1 MSPVSA
7 TYWGIPG
14 YVIFWVLFVVAVGL
28 FAQRA
33 YFLFR
38 LLRLG
43 KPENRFDRIG
53 ERIKTMLVEVVP
65 QWCSLKTV
73 TGKDLSGIGHAL
85 LFWGFSLFLISY
97 IIFIGLAGGFG
108 LSPVIEG
115 TTFETVYLSILDIAA
130 VWVIL
135 VLIWAAIRR
144 YIVRPERLQI
154 SAEAAIILIVV
165 FSLMVLHFC
174 IEGFGLA
181 GSGTIPDWPFVGAAF
196 ARYLSGTGI
205 SKSTLAGIS
214 QGAWWLHY
222 MVILSFMVYI
232 PRSKH
237 LHVLA
242 SLVNAF
248 FKPLGPKV
256 VLEPVPV
263 EAENFG
269 ASKIQDFK
277 WKDLLD
283 LYACAVCGRCHAN
296 CPAHLSG
303 KTLSPR
309 EFIHNLKEHLL
320 EEGPELLALAVKAKA
335 SSETSG
341 ESPGENPPETQV
353 ATQAETTAETQATTA
368 SKEMIGAVVT
378 EEEIWACTTCGACQE
393 VCPVNIEHIRK
404 IIDLRRNL
412 VMAQSKM
419 PESAQLMLRNMQQ
432 RGHPWAGIQSMRL
445 RGDWT
450 TDQQLKV
457 LAEGDNADTL
467 FWVGCTG
474 ALVER
479 NVQATLSMTR
489 VLKAAGVDF
498 AVLGDAE
505 TCCGDPAR
513 RAGYEFQF
521 QIMAEQNIEIF
532 KSYNIK
538 EIVTSCPHCYN
549 TLKHEY
555 PQFGGDFKVVH
566 YTQLI
571 SDLIRQ
577 GKLKLTNELN
587 SKLTY
592 HDPCYLGRYN
602 NVYQEPR
609 GILQAIP
616 KTKLEEMERSKDTGF
631 CCGGGGGLMWI
642 EEQPGTTKIN
652 QVRLEDALKTGAE
665 TVVTACPYCLQ
676 MFEDSIDHKGVKD
689 SLKARDLVEL
699 VEAAM
704 KQS

>member
-1 MSPVSA
+1 VSPVSE

-14 YVIFWVLFVVAVGL
+14 YVIFWVLFAVAVGL

-33 YFLFR
+33 YFLFC

-97 IIFIGLAGGFG
+97 IIFIGLAGGFA

-115 TTFETVYLSILDIAA
+115 TPFETVYLSILDIAA
-130 VWVIL
+130 IWVIL
-135 VLIWAAIRR
+135 VLIWAAVRR
-144 YIVRPERLQI
+144 YIVRPERLQM
-154 SAEAAIILIVV
+154 SAEAAIILMVV

-174 IEGFGLA
+174 IEGFGFA
-181 GSGTIPDWPFVGAAF
+181 GSGHIPDWPPVGAAF
-196 ARYLSGTGI
+196 ARFLSGTGI
-205 SKSTLAGIS
+205 SKSTLMGIC

-222 MVILSFMVYI
+222 MVILGFMVYI

-242 SLVNAF
+242 SLFNAF

-263 EAENFG
+263 EAETFG
-269 ASKIQDFK
+269 ASKIQDFT

-309 EFIHNLKEHLL
+309 EVIHNLKEHLL
-320 EEGPELLALAVKAKA
+320 EAGPELLANKLASQAAA
-335 SSETSG
+335 SSG
-341 ESPGENPPETQV
+341 SPGDSPVETQ
-353 ATQAETTAETQATTA
+353 TETPAEAPAESQPKAQP
-368 SKEMIGAVVT
+368 KEMIGGVVT

-450 TDQQLKV
+450 TDQELKV
-457 LAEGDNADTL
+457 LAEGDNANTL

-479 NVQATLSMTR
+479 NVKATLSMTR

-498 AVLGDAE
+498 AVLGDVE

-532 KSYNIK
+532 KSHNIK

-555 PQFGGDFKVVH
+555 PRYGGEFNVVH
-566 YTQLI
+566 YTELI
-571 SDLIRQ
+571 ADFISQ

-602 NVYQEPR
+602 GVYQEPR
-609 GILQAIP
+609 RILQAIP
-616 KTKLEEMERSKDTGF
+616 KTKLEEMERSRDTGF

-652 QVRLEDALKTGAE
+652 QLRLEDALKTGAE

-699 VEAAM
+699 VEEAM

>member
-1 MSPVSA
+1 M
-7 TYWGIPG
+7 
-14 YVIFWVLFVVAVGL
+14 
-28 FAQRA
+28 
-33 YFLFR
+33 
-38 LLRLG
+38 
-43 KPENRFDRIG
+43 
-53 ERIKTMLVEVVP
+53 M
-65 QWCSLKTV
+65 
-73 TGKDLSGIGHAL
+73 
-85 LFWGFSLFLISY
+85 
-97 IIFIGLAGGFG
+97 
-108 LSPVIEG
+108 
-115 TTFETVYLSILDIAA
+115 
-130 VWVIL
+130 
-135 VLIWAAIRR
+135 
-144 YIVRPERLQI
+144 
-154 SAEAAIILIVV
+154 V
-165 FSLMVLHFC
+165 FSLMVLHVFGV
-174 IEGFGLA
+174 GFDHAARGVHASWPPLGSALGRFLSSTGL
-181 GSGTIPDWPFVGAAF
+181 
-196 ARYLSGTGI
+196 
-205 SKSTLAGIS
+205 S
-214 QGAWWLHY
+214 QGSLEAGYRVVWWLHY
-222 MVILSFMVYI
+222 IVILGFMVYI

-237 LHVLA
+237 LHILA
-242 SLVNAF
+242 SPVNAF

-256 VLEPVPV
+256 VLEPIPV
-263 EAENFG
+263 EAETFG
-269 ASKIQDFK
+269 ASKIQDFT

-283 LYACAVCGRCHAN
+283 LYACAVCGRCHVN
-296 CPAHLSG
+296 CPAQLTG

-309 EFIHNLKEHLL
+309 EVIHNLKEHLL
-320 EEGPELLALAVKAKA
+320 EVGPELIASKAKA
-335 SSETSG
+335 SSE
-341 ESPGENPPETQV
+341 SP
-353 ATQAETTAETQATTA
+353 AETPVEAVAETQPKIQP
-368 SKEMIGAVVT
+368 KEMIGGVVT

-450 TDQQLKV
+450 TDQKLKV
-457 LAEGDNADTL
+457 LAEGESANTL

-479 NVQATLSMTR
+479 NVKATLSLTR
-489 VLKAAGVDF
+489 VLKSAGVDF

-513 RAGYEFQF
+513 RAGYDFQF

-538 EIVTSCPHCYN
+538 VIVTSCPHCYN

-555 PQFGGDFKVVH
+555 PKYGGEFKVVH
-566 YTQLI
+566 YTELI
-571 SDLIRQ
+571 ADLIRQ
-577 GKLKLTNELN
+577 GKLKLANGLN

-602 NVYQEPR
+602 NIYEEPR
-609 GILQAIP
+609 RILQAIP
-616 KTKLEEMERSKDTGF
+616 KTKLEEMERSRDTGF

-652 QVRLEDALKTGAE
+652 QVRLEDALKTRVD

-689 SLKARDLVEL
+689 SLKARDLVEI

-704 KQS
+704 RKP

>member
-1 MSPVSA
+1 VSPVSA

-14 YVIFWVLFVVAVGL
+14 YAIFWVLFAIAAGL
-28 FAQRA
+28 FAQRL

-38 LLRLG
+38 LMRLG
-43 KPENRFDRIG
+43 KQENRFDRIG
-53 ERIKTMLVEVVP
+53 QRIKTMLVEVVP
-65 QWCSLKTV
+65 QWCNLKTV
-73 TGKDLSGIGHAL
+73 TRKDLAGIGHAL

-108 LSPVIEG
+108 ISPMIEG
-115 TTFETVYLSILDIAA
+115 TTFEIVYFSILDIAG
-130 VWVIL
+130 VL
-135 VLIWAAIRR
+135 VSVALIWAAIRR
-144 YIVRPERLQI
+144 YVTRPERLEPT
-154 SAEAAIILIVV
+154 AEAGIILILV
-165 FSLMVLHFC
+165 FVLMGLNVS
-174 IEGFGLA
+174 IVGFGYA
-181 GSGTIPDWPFVGAAF
+181 AHNIHASWPPLGA
-196 ARYLSGTGI
+196 
-205 SKSTLAGIS
+205 TLAGFFS
-214 QGAWWLHY
+214 GTALTQGTLEAAYRGAWWLHY
-222 MVILSFMVYI
+222 AVILGFMVYI

-237 LHVLA
+237 LHI
-242 SLVNAF
+242 LVSPANIL
-248 FKPLGPKV
+248 FKPLGAKV
-256 VLEPVPV
+256 VLEPIPL
-263 EAENFG
+263 EETETFG
-269 ASKIQDFK
+269 VSKIQDFT

-283 LYACAVCGRCHAN
+283 LYTCAVCGRCHVN
-296 CPAHLSG
+296 CPAQLTG

-309 EFIHNLKEHLL
+309 EVILNLKEHLL
-320 EEGPELLALAVKAKA
+320 EAGPGLLAGKAEA
-335 SSETSG
+335 PSESRGKT
-341 ESPGENPPETQV
+341 
-353 ATQAETTAETQATTA
+353 
-368 SKEMIGAVVT
+368 MIGDVVT

-393 VCPVNIEHIRK
+393 VCPVDIEHIRK
-404 IIDLRRNL
+404 IIELRRNL
-412 VMAQSKM
+412 VLTQNRM
-419 PESAQLMLRNMQQ
+419 PESAQLMLRNMQS
-432 RGHPWAGIQSMRL
+432 RGHPWAGVQSLRL

-450 TDQQLKV
+450 SGLELKI
-457 LAEGDNADTL
+457 LAEGDNANTL

-479 NVQATLSMTR
+479 NVEATLAMTR

-521 QIMAEQNIEIF
+521 QLMAEQNIETF
-532 KSYNIK
+532 KSHNIK

-549 TLKHEY
+549 TIKNEY
-555 PQFGGDFKVVH
+555 PRYGGDFKVVH

-571 SDLIRQ
+571 ADLIRQ

-587 SKLTY
+587 SRLTY

-602 NVYQEPR
+602 SVYLEPR
-609 GILQAIP
+609 RILQAIP
-616 KTKLEEMERSKDTGF
+616 KAKFEEMERSKNKSF

-652 QVRLEDALKTGAE
+652 QMRLEDVLKTGAD

-676 MFEDSIDHKGVKD
+676 MFEESIEHKDIKD
-689 SLKARDLVEL
+689 SLKARDIVEL

>member
-1 MSPVSA
+1 VSPVSE

-14 YVIFWVLFVVAVGL
+14 YVIFWVLFAVAVGL

-97 IIFIGLAGGFG
+97 IIFIGLSGGFG
-108 LSPVIEG
+108 LSPWIEG
-115 TTFETVYLSILDIAA
+115 TTFETVYSSILDIAA
-130 VWVIL
+130 IWVIL

-144 YIVRPERLQI
+144 YIVRPERLQM

-174 IEGFGLA
+174 IEGFGFA
-181 GSGTIPDWPFVGAAF
+181 GSGHIPDWPPVGAAF
-196 ARYLSGTGI
+196 ARFLSDTGI
-205 SKSTLAGIS
+205 SKSTLTGIS

-222 MVILSFMVYI
+222 MVILGFMIYI

-242 SLVNAF
+242 SLFNAF
-248 FKPLGPKV
+248 FRPLGPKV
-256 VLEPVPV
+256 VLEPVPI
-263 EAENFG
+263 EAETFG
-269 ASKIQDFK
+269 ASKIQDFS

-309 EFIHNLKEHLL
+309 EVIHNLKEHLL
-320 EEGPELLALAVKAKA
+320 EVGPELLASQLASQAQA
-335 SSETSG
+335 SS
-341 ESPGENPPETQV
+341 ESPGESSS
-353 ATQAETTAETQATTA
+353 AETQAEA
-368 SKEMIGAVVT
+368 SPKTQPKEMIGGVVT

-450 TDQQLKV
+450 TDQELKV
-457 LAEGDNADTL
+457 LAEGESANTL

-479 NVQATLSMTR
+479 NVKATLSMTR
-489 VLKAAGVDF
+489 VLKAAGFDF

-513 RAGYEFQF
+513 RAGYDFQF
-521 QIMAEQNIEIF
+521 QIMAEQNVEVF

-555 PQFGGDFKVVH
+555 PKYGGEFKVIH
-566 YTQLI
+566 YTELI
-571 SDLIRQ
+571 ADFIRQ
-577 GKLKLTNELN
+577 GKLRLTNELN

-609 GILQAIP
+609 RILETIP
-616 KTKLEEMERSKDTGF
+616 RTKLEEMERSKDTGF

-652 QVRLEDALKTGAE
+652 QVRLEDALKTGAD

-676 MFEDSIDHKGVKD
+676 MFEDSIDHKGVKS

-699 VEAAM
+699 VEEAM
-704 KQS
+704 TKS

>member
-1 MSPVSA
+1 VSPVSE
-7 TYWGIPG
+7 TYWGISG
-14 YVIFWVLFVVAVGL
+14 YVIFWVLFVVAVSL

-73 TGKDLSGIGHAL
+73 TAKDLSGIGHAL

-97 IIFIGLAGGFG
+97 ILFIGLAGGFG
-108 LSPVIEG
+108 LSPLIEG
-115 TTFETVYLSILDIAA
+115 TTFETVYSSILDIAA

-135 VLIWAAIRR
+135 VLIWAAVRR
-144 YIVRPERLQI
+144 YVVRPERLQM
-154 SAEAAIILIVV
+154 SAEAAIILVVV

-174 IEGFGLA
+174 IEGFGFA
-181 GSGTIPDWPFVGAAF
+181 GSGHIPDWPPMGAAF
-196 ARYLSGTGI
+196 ARFLSGTGI
-205 SKSTLAGIS
+205 SRNTLIGVCQA
-214 QGAWWLHY
+214 AWWLHY
-222 MVILSFMVYI
+222 MVILGFMVYI

-242 SLVNAF
+242 SLFNAF

-256 VLEPVPV
+256 VLEPIPV
-263 EAENFG
+263 EAETFG
-269 ASKIQDFK
+269 ASKIQDFT

-309 EFIHNLKEHLL
+309 EVIHNLKEHLL
-320 EEGPELLALAVKAKA
+320 EAGPELLARKLASQAAA
-335 SSETSG
+335 SSG
-341 ESPGENPPETQV
+341 SPGETP
-353 ATQAETTAETQATTA
+353 AGTQAETQAETPTET
-368 SKEMIGAVVT
+368 KEMIGGVVT

-450 TDQQLKV
+450 TDQELKV
-457 LAEGDNADTL
+457 LAEGDSANTL

-479 NVQATLSMTR
+479 NVKATLSMTR

-513 RAGYEFQF
+513 RAGYDFQF

-532 KSYNIK
+532 KSFNIK

-549 TLKHEY
+549 TIKHEY
-555 PQFGGDFKVVH
+555 PKYGGEFKVVH
-566 YTQLI
+566 YTELI
-571 SDLIRQ
+571 ADFIRQ
-577 GKLKLTNELN
+577 GRLKLTNELN

-609 GILQAIP
+609 QILQAIP

-631 CCGGGGGLMWI
+631 CCGGGGGY
-642 EEQPGTTKIN
+642 N
-652 QVRLEDALKTGAE
+652 
-665 TVVTACPYCLQ
+665 
-676 MFEDSIDHKGVKD
+676 KD
-689 SLKARDLVEL
+689 
-699 VEAAM
+699 
-704 KQS
+704 QSDTP

>member
-14 YVIFWVLFVVAVGL
+14 YVIFWVLFAIAAGL
-28 FAQRA
+28 FAQRL

-38 LLRLG
+38 LMRLG
-43 KPENRFDRIG
+43 KQENRFDRIG
-53 ERIKTMLVEVVP
+53 QRIKTMLVEVIP
-65 QWCSLKTV
+65 QWCNLKTV
-73 TGKDLSGIGHAL
+73 TRKDLAGIGHAL

-108 LSPVIEG
+108 ISPVIER
-115 TTFETVYLSILDIAA
+115 TTFEIGYSSILDIAGVLVTVA
-130 VWVIL
+130 LIL
-135 VLIWAAIRR
+135 AAIRR
-144 YIVRPERLQI
+144 YVIRPQRLEAT
-154 SAEAAIILIVV
+154 AEAAIILILV
-165 FSLMVLHFC
+165 FVLMVLNVSVV
-174 IEGFGLA
+174 GFGYAAHNVGASWPPLGAALA
-181 GSGTIPDWPFVGAAF
+181 GF
-196 ARYLSGTGI
+196 LSGTGLPQG
-205 SKSTLAGIS
+205 TLEAAY
-214 QGAWWLHY
+214 QGVWWLHY
-222 MVILSFMVYI
+222 ALILGFMVYI

-237 LHVLA
+237 LHILA
-242 SLVNAF
+242 SPFNIL

-256 VLEPVPV
+256 VLEPIPL
-263 EAENFG
+263 EETETFG
-269 ASKIQDFK
+269 VSKIQDFT

-296 CPAHLSG
+296 CPAQLSG
-303 KTLSPR
+303 KSLSPR
-309 EFIHNLKEHLL
+309 EVILNLKEHLL
-320 EEGPELLALAVKAKA
+320 EAGPGLLAGKAEA
-335 SSETSG
+335 SSESRAKT
-341 ESPGENPPETQV
+341 
-353 ATQAETTAETQATTA
+353 
-368 SKEMIGAVVT
+368 MIGDVVT

-393 VCPVNIEHIRK
+393 ECPVNVEHIRK

-412 VMAQSKM
+412 VLAQSKM
-419 PESAQLMLRNMQQ
+419 PESAQLMLRNMQS
-432 RGHPWAGIQSMRL
+432 RGHPWAGVQSLRL

-450 TDQQLKV
+450 SGLELKI
-457 LAEGDNADTL
+457 LAEGDNANTL

-474 ALVER
+474 ALIER
-479 NVQATLSMTR
+479 NVEATLSMTR

-498 AVLGDAE
+498 GVLGDAE

-521 QIMAEQNIEIF
+521 QIMAEQNIGTF
-532 KSYNIK
+532 KSHNIK

-549 TLKHEY
+549 TIKNEY
-555 PQFGGDFKVVH
+555 PRFGGDFKVVH

-571 SDLIRQ
+571 ADLIRQ

-587 SKLTY
+587 SILTY

-602 NVYQEPR
+602 SVYLEPR
-609 GILQAIP
+609 RILQAIP
-616 KTKLEEMERSKDTGF
+616 KTKLEEMERSRNKSF

-652 QVRLEDALKTGAE
+652 QMRIEDVLKTGAD

-676 MFEDSIDHKGVKD
+676 MFEESIEHKDIKD

>member
-14 YVIFWVLFVVAVGL
+14 YAIFWVLFAIASGL
-28 FAQRA
+28 FAQRL
-33 YFLFR
+33 YFLIR
-38 LLRLG
+38 LMRLG
-43 KPENRFDRIG
+43 KQENRFDRIR

-65 QWCSLKTV
+65 QWCTLKTV
-73 TGKDLSGIGHAL
+73 TRKDLAGIGHAL

-108 LSPVIEG
+108 LSPVIEH
-115 TTFETVYLSILDIAA
+115 TTFEIVYSSILDIAG
-130 VWVIL
+130 VLIIV

-144 YIVRPERLQI
+144 YVVRPERLEA
-154 SAEAAIILIVV
+154 SAEAGIIMILV
-165 FSLMVLHFC
+165 FSLMSLHFC
-174 IEGFGLA
+174 IEGFGFA
-181 GSGTIPDWPFVGAAF
+181 GSGVTTDWPPVGAAF
-196 ARYLSGTGI
+196 AGFLSGTGI
-205 SKSTLAGIS
+205 SESTLIGVY
-214 QGAWWLHY
+214 QGLWWLHY
-222 MVILSFMVYI
+222 ALILGFMVYI

-237 LHVLA
+237 LHILA
-242 SLVNAF
+242 SLVNVL

-256 VLEPVPV
+256 VLEPIPL
-263 EAENFG
+263 EEQETFG
-269 ASKIQDFK
+269 VSKIQDFT

-283 LYACAVCGRCHAN
+283 LYACAVCGRCHVN
-296 CPAHLSG
+296 CPAQLSG
-303 KTLSPR
+303 KSLSPR
-309 EFIHNLKEHLL
+309 EVIHNLKEHLL
-320 EEGPELLALAVKAKA
+320 EAGPGLLAGKAEA
-335 SSETSG
+335 SSES
-341 ESPGENPPETQV
+341 Q
-353 ATQAETTAETQATTA
+353 AETQAKTPAKT
-368 SKEMIGAVVT
+368 MIGDVVT

-412 VMAQSKM
+412 VLTQSKM
-419 PESAQLMLRNMQQ
+419 PESAQLMLRNMQS
-432 RGHPWAGIQSMRL
+432 RGHPWAGVQSMRL

-450 TDQQLKV
+450 SGLELKI
-457 LAEGDNADTL
+457 LAEGDNANTL

-479 NVQATLSMTR
+479 NVKATLSMTR

-532 KSYNIK
+532 KSHNIK
-538 EIVTSCPHCYN
+538 EIITTCPHCYN
-549 TLKHEY
+549 TIKHEY
-555 PQFGGDFKVVH
+555 PRYGGDFKVVH

-571 SDLIRQ
+571 ADLIRQ
-577 GKLKLTNELN
+577 GRLKLTNELN
-587 SKLTY
+587 STLTY

-602 NVYQEPR
+602 SVYLEPR
-609 GILQAIP
+609 RILQAIP
-616 KTKLEEMERSKDTGF
+616 KAKLEEMERSRETGF

-652 QVRLEDALKTGAE
+652 QMRLEDVLKTGAE

-676 MFEDSIDHKGVKD
+676 MFEDSIEHKDMKD

-704 KQS
+704 KQSY

>member
-1 MSPVSA
+1 VSA

-14 YVIFWVLFVVAVGL
+14 YVIFWVLFAIAFGL
-28 FAQRA
+28 FAQRF

-38 LLRLG
+38 LMRLG
-43 KPENRFDRIG
+43 KRENRFDRIG
-53 ERIKTMLVEVVP
+53 ERIKSMLVEVVP
-65 QWCSLKTV
+65 QWCTLKTV
-73 TGKDLSGIGHAL
+73 TGKDLAGIGHAL
-85 LFWGFSLFLISY
+85 LFWCFSLFFISY

-108 LSPVIEG
+108 LSRLIEG
-115 TTFETVYLSILDIAA
+115 TPFETFYFSVLDIAA
-130 VWVIL
+130 AL
-135 VLIWAAIRR
+135 VTLTLIVAAVRR
-144 YIVRPERLQI
+144 YVIRVPRLEP
-154 SAEAAIILIVV
+154 SAEAGIILMMV
-165 FSLMVLHFC
+165 FSLMVLHVFGV
-174 IEGFGLA
+174 GFDHASRGVHASWPPLGSALA
-181 GSGTIPDWPFVGAAF
+181 GFLSRSG
-196 ARYLSGTGI
+196 L
-205 SKSTLAGIS
+205 S
-214 QGAWWLHY
+214 QGTLEAGYRAVWWLHY
-222 MVILSFMVYI
+222 LVILSFMVYI

-237 LHVLA
+237 LHILA
-242 SLVNAF
+242 SLANAF

-256 VLEPVPV
+256 VLEPIPV
-263 EAENFG
+263 EAETFG
-269 ASKIQDFK
+269 ASKIQDFT

-283 LYACAVCGRCHAN
+283 LYACAVCGRCHVN
-296 CPAHLSG
+296 CPAQLSG

-309 EFIHNLKEHLL
+309 EVIHNLKDHLL
-320 EEGPELLALAVKAKA
+320 EAGPGLLASKLA
-335 SSETSG
+335 G
-341 ESPGENPPETQV
+341 
-353 ATQAETTAETQATTA
+353 QAEESAGNGAK
-368 SKEMIGAVVT
+368 SMIGDVVT

-419 PESAQLMLRNMQQ
+419 PESAQLMLRNMQS
-432 RGHPWAGIQSMRL
+432 RGQPWAGIQSMRL

-450 TDQQLKV
+450 TDQELKI
-457 LAEGDNADTL
+457 LAEGDHAVTL

-479 NVQATLSMTR
+479 NVAATLSMAR

-498 AVLGDAE
+498 AVLGDGE

-521 QIMAEQNIEIF
+521 QIMAEENIEIF
-532 KSYNIK
+532 KSHGIK
-538 EIVTSCPHCYN
+538 EIITTCPHCYN
-549 TLKHEY
+549 TIKHEY
-555 PQFGGDFKVVH
+555 PRYGGDFKVIH
-566 YTQLI
+566 YTELI
-571 SDLIRQ
+571 ADLVTQ
-577 GKLKLTNELN
+577 GKLKLTNKVN

-602 NVYQEPR
+602 NLYLEPR
-609 GILQAIP
+609 RILQAIP
-616 KTKLEEMERSKDTGF
+616 EARLEEMERSRDTGF

-652 QVRLEDALKTGAE
+652 QMRLQDALKTGVE

-676 MFEDSIDHKGVKD
+676 MFEDSIEHKGVKD

-704 KQS
+704 QG